1 MPKYFQPFG
10 PLGEKQQLIELKM
23 KQKREKQLQVNVPIP
38 GPDYSTKHMLS

>member
-1 MPKYFQPFG
+1 MLKYFQLFG

-23 KQKREKQLQVNVPIP
+23 KQEREKQLQVNVPIP